1 MTDPEA
7 KIRAALSR
15 LLQRCRTVPSVPGW
29 VDEAVS
35 EIREAI
41 GAPSGV
47 VTADSPEAAA
57 ALVAL
62 KERAERMEAL
72 AGEMLAAFTKQPNGW
87 SARVKADQIEEWRGR
102 LGEGG

>member
-7 KIRAALSR
+7 RIRAALTR

-29 VDEAVS
+29 VDDAVS

-62 KERAERMEAL
+62 KERADGMEAL
-72 AGEMLAAFTKQPNGW
+72 AGEILAAFTKQPNGW
-87 SARVKADQIEEWRGR
+87 NARVKQAQIDDWRER
-102 LGEGG
+102 LGEQA

>member
-1 MTDPEA
+1 MTDPDA
-7 KIRAALSR
+7 RIRAALSR

-29 VDEAVS
+29 VDDAVS

-62 KERAERMEAL
+62 KERAGGMEAL
-72 AGEMLAAFTKQPNGW
+72 ARELLDGFRQGGNGYSQRMSTAAYE
-87 SARVKADQIEEWRGR
+87 SLRER
-102 LGEGG
+102 LGEQE